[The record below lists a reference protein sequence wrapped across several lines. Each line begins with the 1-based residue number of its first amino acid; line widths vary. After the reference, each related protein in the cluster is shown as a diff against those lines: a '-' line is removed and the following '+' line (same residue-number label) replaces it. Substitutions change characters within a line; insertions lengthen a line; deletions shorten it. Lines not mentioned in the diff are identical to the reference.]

1 MDVFYAYV
9 RTRIEAAWNKS
20 HYLPGKKKRET
31 RIVGKEMLGF
41 KGEKRESDV
50 TEHLQLKR
58 NS

>member
-9 RTRIEAAWNKS
+9 RTRIKAVWNKS
-20 HYLPGKKKRET
+20 HYLPGKKET
-31 RIVGKEMLGF
+31 QIVGKEMLGF